1 MHFKQASQPKV
12 VRITRELADQHL
24 QLPKINTDRKVSPFR
39 VERWVSEISKGTMRP
54 VLWARAICLED
65 GQTYRMNGQ
74 HTATAYATIDRIP
87 DSAYAIIE
95 DYICDTREDL
105 PRLWQTFDSA
115 LSSRSS
121 MDIANAYR
129 SIDDVMASIPARLLV
144 VVASAIELAN
154 GNAFLHFGRA
164 GGFRAPAQDRLD
176 RAMAHRDFIVWL
188 DSFLCRVTHPHIH
201 RVGVVAAIFSSWQ
214 RCQRDCKEF
223 WTEVRDECN
232 PDIHSA
238 SRRTAKWLMQ
248 NCARRR
254 INPAVSRE
262 EYVRCLLWWNAYR
275 TGGSVDIRY
284 SANMKTPA
292 VA

>member
-24 QLPKINTDRKVSPFR
+24 QLPKLKKDRKLKPHR
-39 VERWVSEISKGTMRP
+39 VERWVREINMGTMRP

-74 HTATAYATIDRIP
+74 HTATAYTRVERIP
-87 DSAYAIIE
+87 DTSYAIVE

-115 LSSRSS
+115 LSSRSG
-121 MDIANAYR
+121 MDIATAYR
-129 SIDDVMASIPARLLV
+129 SVDEVMDGIATRTLA
-144 VVASAIELAN
+144 VVASGIELSQS
-154 GNAFLHFGRA
+154 
-164 GGFRAPAQDRLD
+164 GGSFMQGSFACAPQDRLD
-176 RAMAHRDFIVWL
+176 RAMAHRDFIIWV
-188 DSFLCRVTHPHIH
+188 DSVIDRHTHRHIH
-201 RVGVVAAIFSSWQ
+201 RVGVVAAMFSAWQ
-214 RCQRDCKEF
+214 RCQRDCKGF

-238 SRRTAKWLMQ
+238 SRRTAKWLIQ
-248 NCARRR
+248 NCIRGRA
-254 INPAVSRE
+254 NPKVTRE